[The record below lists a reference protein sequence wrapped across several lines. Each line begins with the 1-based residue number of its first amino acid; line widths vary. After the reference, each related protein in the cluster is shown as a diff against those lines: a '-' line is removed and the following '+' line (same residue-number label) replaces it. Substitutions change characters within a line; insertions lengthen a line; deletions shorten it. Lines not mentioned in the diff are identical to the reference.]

1 MTSFLSPNIFALGK
15 SNDLLFEV
23 LFSLFTSNGST
34 KGTLSAFPEAKVT
47 ICLLCVGVKSA
58 TKYKKKVRSLCGLRF
73 EPCGYLYDGH
83 WRLTWSLTSGL
94 MGLVEVRE
102 SWPGHPC

>member
-23 LFSLFTSNGST
+23 LFSIFTSNGST

-58 TKYKKKVRSLCGLRF
+58 TKLKKKNLLSLWSQVRALWL
-73 EPCGYLYDGH
+73 LI
-83 WRLTWSLTSGL
+83 
-94 MGLVEVRE
+94 
-102 SWPGHPC
+102 